1 MKMKKVLFISYL
13 PAPGSIFVN
22 ETFRTAFGM
31 YGEDI
36 EPVVLLMEDS
46 VVALGEEYSPESIG
60 LLTIKTV
67 HRYINRY
74 GTKVLAVKED
84 IESRKVKI
92 GSEWNIELISKSD
105 LANFVHDFDLV
116 IFM

>member
-1 MKMKKVLFISYL
+1 MKKVLFISYL

-36 EPVVLLMEDS
+36 EPVILLMEDS
-46 VVALGEEYSPESIG
+46 VVALGEKYSPEDLG
-60 LLTIKTV
+60 LLPIKTV

-74 GTKVLAVKED
+74 GTKVMAVKED
-84 IESRKVKI
+84 VESRKVKI
-92 GSEWNIELISKSD
+92 GSDWNVNLISKSNLSD
-105 LANFVHDFDLV
+105 FVHDFDIV

>member
-1 MKMKKVLFISYL
+1 MKKVLFISYL

-46 VVALGEEYSPESIG
+46 VVALGEKYSPESLG
-60 LLTIKTV
+60 LLPIKTV
-67 HRYINRY
+67 HRYIDRY

-84 IESRKVKI
+84 VESRKVKI
-92 GSEWNIELISKSD
+92 GPEWNVDLISKSN
-105 LANFVHDFDLV
+105 LADFIHDFDLV

>member
-1 MKMKKVLFISYL
+1 MKKVLFISYL

-46 VVALGEEYSPESIG
+46 VVALGENYSPESLG

-67 HRYINRY
+67 HRYIDRY
-74 GTKVLAVKED
+74 ETKVMAVKED
-84 IESRKVKI
+84 VESRKVKI
-92 GSEWNIELISKSD
+92 GPDWNVDLIPKSD
-105 LANFVHDFDLV
+105 LVDLVHDFDLV